1 MGMTALQ
8 KNWMWG
14 IPISLKLQNIRDGHE
29 REDEG
34 YSCLSMIIDLLQ
46 STHVL
51 SYQPDGLSVAIG
63 RAKVA
68 TWKYLQAVIL
78 M

>member
-1 MGMTALQ
+1 MPVRCALQ
-8 KNWMWG
+8 VFGEM
-14 IPISLKLQNIRDGHE
+14 PARAQLRDGHE